1 MRGIVVDKKR
11 EKNSACDEADIK
23 TNGPSCKLVPL
34 LIWCGASSISMVHVC
49 KIVFIDDIVICN
61 LVGDLQAAAG
71 AEGKHHQSFDA
82 LEKVTSTIHILIN
95 VRMSTQVVQSIHTC

>member
-1 MRGIVVDKKR
+1 
-11 EKNSACDEADIK
+11 
-23 TNGPSCKLVPL
+23 
-34 LIWCGASSISMVHVC
+34 MVHVC

-82 LEKVTSTIHILIN
+82 LEKVTSTIHYLIN
-95 VRMSTQVVQSIHTC
+95 KRTSKQRVQSIIFIDEYHIIRDSDHTNSTFYFFTPWHW